1 MALERENIL
10 TLIGNRKYHSCI
22 LTTFSFDF
30 YFFEMKAM
38 KWLRSCG
45 VRNINVF
52 IDGHYYSE
60 LMQQATGEE
69 MQLTAGYSL
78 YPIFQKSIFHPKIWM
93 LFGEKEGL
101 LIVGSGNLT
110 NSGNGN
116 NDEIWGAFHFDIRST
131 ENAPIFS
138 AAWNYLSMLSSTVK
152 GQMNEKT
159 NRWIVKHSKWLNELP
174 RVKPFQFSDTS
185 QKEKVAFLFN
195 SETSSI
201 WEELSKHISNEKVI
215 EITSISPF
223 YDINGR
229 ALQELKSLFPS
240 AEINVVLDESGLI
253 PSSMQVSKT
262 FTFYDWREAGV
273 SKVQYAKSEKT
284 KSKLHGKIIH
294 FKTKSGK
301 EFCLFGSANVTPE
314 GLGLSGKNSNAEVS
328 LLIQSDKG
336 GLLNELGIELKAG
349 NSKKLSDFTAT
360 TTKSIYETV
369 IKNNQFKIQ
378 LLSVELIYDELTLY
392 SNGNYGEPFKVVFF
406 DRQNRSLHS
415 QIFSKYEQELKIK
428 LDAELGSFQYIQ
440 FADSEDEFISN
451 KLLVSNYFLLAKT
464 HPNPKTEDIERIYS
478 EIQNGELSRV
488 FDLLHYAIIDETEN
502 EEGTSVLHN
511 SKNTYANRE
520 EKKEPE
526 KLYDL
531 SSYKPIE
538 YSSFEKSLL
547 LSSTSLHV
555 LDVLKSIHSKG
566 LLTNRQDD
574 ISVDEQE
581 DNLGNISGNEESEV
595 KTIRN
600 LPLALLKSKRRKLIS
615 YFDNL
620 YNNQQGIL
628 YGSNRPNTYNPTLTD
643 LVKYLIAL
651 ELLLEYG
658 GKSEKY
664 NEPDKQHTVSYL
676 YPNPSNS
683 PSIVV
688 QDTQHFFS
696 YLPFVDEYVNNNVK
710 GCCLNLVGDFL
721 MLARTGFKQYE
732 FEYTQKKVE
741 ELKGEALI
749 TSIVCLLN
757 NQWKENELH
766 YFHTMLLNTL
776 HYLGWRDVEDFH
788 NNFGE
793 LKTKITHRISELKH
807 RASGLEQNLETFYSK
822 VCPAFKKVI
831 ERLKDKNFDTSAV
844 QGQIIYKSP
853 WGYSY
858 VHSVTKTNDFTLIRP
873 GFLWDDSKA
882 DYLKHSPDE
891 IYLPLKLLSFICTDL

>member
-10 TLIGNRKYHSCI
+10 TLIGSRRYHSCI

-78 YPIFQKSIFHPKIWM
+78 YPVFQKSIFHPKIWM
-93 LFGEKEGL
+93 LFGDKEGL

-159 NRWIVKHSKWLNELP
+159 TRWIVEHSKWLNELP
-174 RVKPFQFSDTS
+174 KVKPFQFSDTS

-223 YDINGR
+223 YDSNGK

-253 PSSMQVSKT
+253 PSSMQVSKG
-262 FTFYDWREAGV
+262 FTFYDWRDAGV
-273 SKVQYAKSEKT
+273 SKVQYAKSENA

-314 GLGLSGKNSNAEVS
+314 GLGLAGKYSNAEVS
-328 LLIQSDKG
+328 LLIQSEKG
-336 GLLNELGIELKAG
+336 GLLNGLGIKLKAS
-349 NSKKLSDFTAT
+349 NSKNLSDYNAT

-378 LLSVELIYDELTLY
+378 LLSAELIYDELTLHT
-392 SNGNYGEPFKVVFF
+392 NGNYSEQFNVVFF
-406 DRQNRSLHS
+406 DRQNKFLHS

-428 LDAELGSFQYIQ
+428 LNPELGSFQYVQ
-440 FADSEDEFISN
+440 FSNNSDEFISN
-451 KLLVSNYFLLAKT
+451 KLLVSDYFLLAKT

-478 EIQNGELSRV
+478 EIQNGELSKV
-488 FDLLHYAIIDETEN
+488 LDLLHYAIIDETEN
-502 EEGTSVLHN
+502 EEGTSVLQN
-511 SKNTYANRE
+511 SKNTDAKRE

-526 KLYDL
+526 RLYDL

-538 YSSFEKSLL
+538 HSSYEKNLL
-547 LSSTSLHV
+547 LSSLSLRV
-555 LDVLKSIHSKG
+555 LDVLKFIHSKG
-566 LLTNRQDD
+566 LSTNRQDD
-574 ISVDEQE
+574 ISIDEQE
-581 DNLGNISGNEESEV
+581 ENLGNISGNEENEV
-595 KTIRN
+595 KTLRN
-600 LPLALLKSKRRKLIS
+600 LSFALLKSERRKLIR

-620 YNNQQGIL
+620 YSNQQEIL
-628 YGSNRPNTYNPTLTD
+628 YGNNRPKIYKPTLTD
-643 LVKYLIAL
+643 LTKYLIAL
-651 ELLLEYG
+651 ELLFEYG

-664 NEPDKQHTVSYL
+664 DEQG
-676 YPNPSNS
+676 
-683 PSIVV
+683 
-688 QDTQHFFS
+688 TQHFFS
-696 YLPFVDEYVNNNVK
+696 YLPFVDEYDNNNVK
-710 GCCLNLVGDFL
+710 GCCLNLVGDFV
-721 MLARTGFKQYE
+721 MLARTGFKEYE
-732 FEYTQKKVE
+732 FDYTKKKVE
-741 ELKGEALI
+741 ELKSEALI
-749 TSIVCLLN
+749 STIVCLLN
-757 NQWKENELH
+757 NRWKENELH
-766 YFHTMLLNTL
+766 YFFSMLLNTL
-776 HYLGWRDVEDFH
+776 HYLGWKDVEDFN

-807 RASGLEQNLETFYSK
+807 RASGLEQNLETFYRK

-831 ERLKDKNFDTSAV
+831 KRLADKNFDTSAV

-858 VHSVTKTNDFTLIRP
+858 VHSVTKTNEYTLIRP
-873 GFLWDDSKA
+873 GFLWDDDKA
-882 DYLKHSPDE
+882 DYMKHSPDE
-891 IYLPLKLLSFICTDL
+891 IYLPLKLQSFICTDL

>member
-10 TLIGNRKYHSCI
+10 TLIGSRRYHSCI

-69 MQLTAGYSL
+69 MQLTASYSL
-78 YPIFQKSIFHPKIWM
+78 YPVFQKSIFHPKIWM
-93 LFGEKEGL
+93 LFGDKEGL

-131 ENAPIFS
+131 ESAPIFS
-138 AAWNYLSMLSSTVK
+138 AAWNYLSMLSSVVK

-159 NRWIVKHSKWLNELP
+159 TRWIVEHSKWLDELP
-174 RVKPFQFSDTS
+174 KVKPFQFSDTS

-201 WEELSKHISNEKVI
+201 WEELSKHISNEKI
-215 EITSISPF
+215 IKITSISPF
-223 YDINGR
+223 YDINGK
-229 ALQELKSLFPS
+229 ALQELKSLFPT
-240 AEINVVLDESGLI
+240 AEINVVLGESGSI
-253 PSSMQVSKT
+253 PSSMPVNKA
-262 FTFYDWREAGV
+262 FTFYDWRDAGV
-273 SKVQYAKSEKT
+273 SKAQYAKAENE

-314 GLGLSGKNSNAEVS
+314 GLGMAGKHSNAEVS
-328 LLIQSDKG
+328 LLIQSEKG
-336 GLLNELGIELKAG
+336 GLLNELGIKLKAA
-349 NSKKLSDFTAT
+349 NRKKLSDFTAK
-360 TTKSIYETV
+360 TTKSIYETI

-378 LLSVELIYDELTLY
+378 LLSAELIYDELTIH

-406 DRQNRSLHS
+406 DRQNRFLHS
-415 QIFSKYEQELKIK
+415 QIFSKHGQELKIK
-428 LDAELGSFQYIQ
+428 LNLDLGNFQYVQ
-440 FADSEDEFISN
+440 LVNSADEFISN
-451 KLLVSNYFLLAKT
+451 KLLVSDYFLLAKT
-464 HPNPKTEDIERIYS
+464 HPNPKTEDIERICS
-478 EIQNGELSRV
+478 EIQNGELSKV
-488 FDLLHYAIIDETEN
+488 LDLLHYVIIDETEN
-502 EEGTSVLHN
+502 EEGTSALHN
-511 SKNTYANRE
+511 SKKTDAKRE
-520 EKKEPE
+520 EQKEPE

-538 YSSFEKSLL
+538 HSAFEKNLL
-547 LSSTSLHV
+547 LSSHSLRV
-555 LDVLKSIHSKG
+555 LDVIKLFHSKA
-566 LLTNRQDD
+566 LSTNRQAD

-581 DNLGNISGNEESEV
+581 ENLGNISGNEESEV
-595 KTIRN
+595 RTLRN
-600 LPLALLKSKRRKLIS
+600 LSFALLKSERRKLTN

-620 YNNQQGIL
+620 YCYQQEIL
-628 YGSNRPNTYNPTLTD
+628 YGNNRPKTYKPTLTD
-643 LVKYLIAL
+643 LAKYLIAL
-651 ELLLEYG
+651 ELILEYG

-664 NEPDKQHTVSYL
+664 DEK
-676 YPNPSNS
+676 
-683 PSIVV
+683 
-688 QDTQHFFS
+688 DTQHFFS
-696 YLPFVDEYVNNNVK
+696 YLPFVDDYDNNNVK
-710 GCCLNLVGDFL
+710 GCSLNLVGDFL
-721 MLARTGFKQYE
+721 MLVRTGFKEYE
-732 FEYTQKKVE
+732 FDYTKKKVE
-741 ELKGEALI
+741 ELKGEALAS
-749 TSIVCLLN
+749 TIVCLLN
-757 NQWKENELH
+757 NRWKENELH
-766 YFHTMLLNTL
+766 YFLSMLLNTL
-776 HYLGWRDVEDFH
+776 HYLGWKDIVDFN
-788 NNFGE
+788 NNFDE

-807 RASGLEQNLETFYSK
+807 RASGLEQNLETFYRK

-831 ERLKDKNFDTSAV
+831 KRLADKKFDTSAV

-873 GFLWDDSKA
+873 GFLWDYDKA

-891 IYLPLKLLSFICTDL
+891 IYLPLKLPSFICTDL

>member
-10 TLIGNRKYHSCI
+10 TLIGSRRYHSCI

-60 LMQQATGEE
+60 LMKQATGEE

-78 YPIFQKSIFHPKIWM
+78 YPVFQKSIFHPKIWM
-93 LFGEKEGL
+93 LFGDKEGL

-131 ENAPIFS
+131 ENSPIFS
-138 AAWNYLSMLSSTVK
+138 AAWNYLSMLSATVR

-159 NRWIVKHSKWLNELP
+159 TRWIVEHSKWLNELP
-174 RVKPFQFSDTS
+174 KVKPFQFSNTS

-201 WEELSKHISNEKVI
+201 WKELSKHISNEKVI

-223 YDINGR
+223 YDINGKV
-229 ALQELKSLFPS
+229 LQELKSIFPS
-240 AEINVVLDESGLI
+240 AAINVVLDESGLI
-253 PSSMQVSKT
+253 PSAMQVSKG
-262 FTFYDWREAGV
+262 FTFYDWRDAGV
-273 SKVQYAKSEKT
+273 SKVQYAKSENA

-294 FKTKSGK
+294 FKTKSGR

-314 GLGLSGKNSNAEVS
+314 GLGLAGKNSNAEVS
-328 LLIQSDKG
+328 LLIQSEKG
-336 GLLNELGIELKAG
+336 GLLNELGIKLKSG
-349 NSKKLSDFTAT
+349 NSKKLSDFKASA
-360 TTKSIYETV
+360 TKSIYETV
-369 IKNNQFKIQ
+369 IKNNQFKVQ
-378 LLSVELIYDELTLY
+378 LLSVELIYDELTLH
-392 SNGNYGEPFKVVFF
+392 SNGNYAGQFKVVFF
-406 DRQNRSLHS
+406 DRQNRFLHS
-415 QIFSKYEQELKIK
+415 QKISKYEQELKIK
-428 LDAELGSFQYIQ
+428 LNAELGSIQYVQ
-440 FADSEDEFISN
+440 FADSADEFISN
-451 KLLVSNYFLLAKT
+451 KLLVSDYFLLAKT

-478 EIQNGELSRV
+478 EIQNGELSKV
-488 FDLLHYAIIDETEN
+488 LDLLHYAIIDETEN

-511 SKNTYANRE
+511 SKNANAKRE

-526 KLYDL
+526 RLYDL

-538 YSSFEKSLL
+538 HSAFEKNLL
-547 LSSTSLHV
+547 LSSLSLRV
-555 LDVLKSIHSKG
+555 LDVLKLIHSKG
-566 LLTNRQDD
+566 LSTNRQDD

-581 DNLGNISGNEESEV
+581 ENLGNISGNEENEV

-600 LPLALLKSKRRKLIS
+600 LSFALLKSERRKLIS

-620 YNNQQGIL
+620 YSNQQEIL
-628 YGSNRPNTYNPTLTD
+628 YGNNRPKIYKPTLTD
-643 LVKYLIAL
+643 LTKYLIAL
-651 ELLLEYG
+651 ELILEYG

-664 NEPDKQHTVSYL
+664 DE
-676 YPNPSNS
+676 
-683 PSIVV
+683 

-696 YLPFVDEYVNNNVK
+696 YLPFVDDYDNNNVK
-710 GCCLNLVGDFL
+710 GCCLNLIGDFL
-721 MLARTGFKQYE
+721 MLARTGFKEYE
-732 FEYTQKKVE
+732 FDYTKRKVE
-741 ELKGEALI
+741 ELKSEALVS
-749 TSIVCLLN
+749 TIVCLLN
-757 NQWKENELH
+757 NRWKENELH
-766 YFHTMLLNTL
+766 YFFSMLLNTF
-776 HYLGWRDVEDFH
+776 HYLGWKDVEDF
-788 NNFGE
+788 NKNFGE
-793 LKTKITHRISELKH
+793 LKTKITHRISELKQ
-807 RASGLEQNLETFYSK
+807 RANGLEQNLETFYRK

-831 ERLKDKNFDTSAV
+831 KQLADKNFDTSAV

-853 WGYSY
+853 WGYCY

-873 GFLWDDSKA
+873 GFLWDDAKS
-882 DYLKHSPDE
+882 DYMKHSPDE
-891 IYLPLKLLSFICTDL
+891 IYLPLKLQSFICTDI

>member
-10 TLIGNRKYHSCI
+10 TLIGSRRYHSCI

-78 YPIFQKSIFHPKIWM
+78 YPVFQKSIFHPKIWM
-93 LFGEKEGL
+93 LFGDKEGL

-131 ENAPIFS
+131 ENAAIYS

-159 NRWIVKHSKWLNELP
+159 TRWIVEYSKWLNELP
-174 RVKPFQFSDTS
+174 RVIPFQFSDTS

-215 EITSISPF
+215 QITSISPF
-223 YDINGR
+223 YDSNGK

-240 AEINVVLDESGLI
+240 AEINVVLDENGLI
-253 PSSMQVSKT
+253 PSSMQVSKV
-262 FTFYDWREAGV
+262 FAFYDWCDAGV
-273 SKVQYAKSEKT
+273 SKVQYSKSENS

-301 EFCLFGSANVTPE
+301 EFCLFGSANVSPE
-314 GLGLSGKNSNAEVS
+314 GLGLAGKHSNAEVS
-328 LLIQSDKG
+328 LLIQSEKG
-336 GLLNELGIELKAG
+336 GLLNELGIKLKSG

-360 TTKSIYETV
+360 ATKSIYETI
-369 IKNNQFKIQ
+369 IKNNQFKVQ
-378 LLSVELIYDELTLY
+378 LLSAELIYDELTLH
-392 SNGNYGEPFKVVFF
+392 SNGNYAEQLKVVFF
-406 DRQNRSLHS
+406 DRQNRFLHS
-415 QIFSKYEQELKIK
+415 QKISKYEQELKIK
-428 LDAELGSFQYIQ
+428 LKAELGSFQYVQ
-440 FADSEDEFISN
+440 FADSADEFISN
-451 KLLVSNYFLLAKT
+451 KLLVSDYFLLAKT

-478 EIQNGELSRV
+478 EIQNGELSKV
-488 FDLLHYAIIDETEN
+488 LDLLHYAIIDETEN
-502 EEGTSVLHN
+502 EEGTSFLHN
-511 SKNTYANRE
+511 SKNIDAKRE

-526 KLYDL
+526 RLYDL

-538 YSSFEKSLL
+538 HSAFEKNLL
-547 LSSTSLHV
+547 LSSLSLRV
-555 LDVLKSIHSKG
+555 LDVLKLIHSKG
-566 LLTNRQDD
+566 LSTNRQDD

-581 DNLGNISGNEESEV
+581 ENLGNINGNEENEV
-595 KTIRN
+595 KKIRN
-600 LPLALLKSKRRKLIS
+600 LSFALLKSERRKLIS

-620 YNNQQGIL
+620 YSNQQEIL
-628 YGSNRPNTYNPTLTD
+628 YGNNRPKIYKPTLTD
-643 LVKYLIAL
+643 LTKYLIAL
-651 ELLLEYG
+651 ELILEYG

-664 NEPDKQHTVSYL
+664 DE
-676 YPNPSNS
+676 
-683 PSIVV
+683 

-696 YLPFVDEYVNNNVK
+696 YLPFADEYDNNNVK
-710 GCCLNLVGDFL
+710 GCCLNIIGDFL
-721 MLARTGFKQYE
+721 MLARTGFKEYE
-732 FEYTQKKVE
+732 FDYTKRKIE
-741 ELKGEALI
+741 EFKDEALVS
-749 TSIVCLLN
+749 TIVCLIN
-757 NQWKENELH
+757 NRWKENELH
-766 YFHTMLLNTL
+766 YFFSMLLNTL
-776 HYLGWRDVEDFH
+776 HYLGWKDVEDF
-788 NNFGE
+788 NDNFGE
-793 LKTKITHRISELKH
+793 LKSKITHRISELKH
-807 RASGLEQNLETFYSK
+807 RASGLELNLETFYKK

-831 ERLKDKNFDTSAV
+831 KQLADKKFDTSAV

-858 VHSVTKTNDFTLIRP
+858 VHSVTKTNEFTLIRP
-873 GFLWDDSKA
+873 GFLWDDDKA
-882 DYLKHSPDE
+882 DYMKHSPDE
-891 IYLPLKLLSFICTDL
+891 IYLPLKLPSFICTDL

>member
-10 TLIGNRKYHSCI
+10 TLIGSRRYHSCI

-78 YPIFQKSIFHPKIWM
+78 YPVFQKSIFHPKIWM
-93 LFGEKEGL
+93 LFGDKEGL

-159 NRWIVKHSKWLNELP
+159 TRWIVEHSKWLNELP
-174 RVKPFQFSDTS
+174 KVKPFQFSDTS
-185 QKEKVAFLFN
+185 QKEKAAFLFN

-223 YDINGR
+223 YDSNGK

-253 PSSMQVSKT
+253 PSSMQVSKG
-262 FTFYDWREAGV
+262 FTFYDWRDAGV
-273 SKVQYAKSEKT
+273 SKVQYAKSENA

-314 GLGLSGKNSNAEVS
+314 GLGLAGKYSNAEVS
-328 LLIQSDKG
+328 LLIQSEKG
-336 GLLNELGIELKAG
+336 GLLNELGIKLKAS
-349 NSKKLSDFTAT
+349 NSKKLSDFKAT

-378 LLSVELIYDELTLY
+378 LLSAELIYDELTLH
-392 SNGNYGEPFKVVFF
+392 SNGNYSEQFNVVFF
-406 DRQNRSLHS
+406 DRQNKFLHS

-428 LDAELGSFQYIQ
+428 LNPELGSFQYVQ
-440 FADSEDEFISN
+440 FSNNSDEFISN
-451 KLLVSNYFLLAKT
+451 KLLVSDYFLLAKT

-478 EIQNGELSRV
+478 EIQNGELSKV
-488 FDLLHYAIIDETEN
+488 LDLLHYAIIDETEN
-502 EEGTSVLHN
+502 EEGTSVLQN
-511 SKNTYANRE
+511 SKNTDAKRE

-526 KLYDL
+526 RLYDL

-538 YSSFEKSLL
+538 HSSYEKNLL
-547 LSSTSLHV
+547 LSSLSLRV
-555 LDVLKSIHSKG
+555 LDVLKFINSKG
-566 LLTNRQDD
+566 LSTNRQDD
-574 ISVDEQE
+574 ISIDEQE
-581 DNLGNISGNEESEV
+581 ENLGNISGNEENEV
-595 KTIRN
+595 KTLRN
-600 LPLALLKSKRRKLIS
+600 LSFALLKSERRKLIS

-620 YNNQQGIL
+620 YSNQQEIL
-628 YGSNRPNTYNPTLTD
+628 YGNNRPKIYKPTLTD
-643 LVKYLIAL
+643 LTKYLIAL
-651 ELLLEYG
+651 ELLFEYG

-664 NEPDKQHTVSYL
+664 DEQG
-676 YPNPSNS
+676 
-683 PSIVV
+683 
-688 QDTQHFFS
+688 TQHFFS
-696 YLPFVDEYVNNNVK
+696 YLPFVDEYDNNNVK
-710 GCCLNLVGDFL
+710 GCCLNLVGDFV
-721 MLARTGFKQYE
+721 MLARTGFKEYE
-732 FEYTQKKVE
+732 FDYTKKKVE
-741 ELKGEALI
+741 ELKSEALI
-749 TSIVCLLN
+749 STIVCLLN
-757 NQWKENELH
+757 NRWKENELH
-766 YFHTMLLNTL
+766 YFFSMLLNTL
-776 HYLGWRDVEDFH
+776 HYLGWKDVEDFN

-807 RASGLEQNLETFYSK
+807 RASGLEQNLETFYRK

-831 ERLKDKNFDTSAV
+831 KRLADKNFDTSAV

-858 VHSVTKTNDFTLIRP
+858 VHSVTKTNEYTLIRP
-873 GFLWDDSKA
+873 GFLWDDDKA
-882 DYLKHSPDE
+882 DYMKHSPDD
-891 IYLPLKLLSFICTDL
+891 IYLPLKLQSFICTDL

>member
-10 TLIGNRKYHSCI
+10 TLIGSRRYHSCI

-78 YPIFQKSIFHPKIWM
+78 YPVFQKSIFHPKIWM
-93 LFGEKEGL
+93 LFGDKEGL

-138 AAWNYLSMLSSTVK
+138 SAWNYLSMLSSTVK

-159 NRWIVKHSKWLNELP
+159 TRWIVEHSKWMNELP

-223 YDINGR
+223 YDSNGK

-240 AEINVVLDESGLI
+240 AGINVVLDESGLI
-253 PSSMQVSKT
+253 PSSMPVSKT
-262 FTFYDWREAGV
+262 FTFYDWRDAGV
-273 SKVQYAKSEKT
+273 SKVQYAKSENT

-328 LLIQSDKG
+328 LLIQSEKG
-336 GLLNELGIELKAG
+336 GLLNGLGIKLKSG

-378 LLSVELIYDELTLY
+378 LLSAELIYDELTLH

-406 DRQNRSLHS
+406 DRQNSFLHS

-428 LDAELGSFQYIQ
+428 LNAELGSFQYVQ
-440 FADSEDEFISN
+440 FANSAGEFISN
-451 KLLVSNYFLLAKT
+451 KLLVSDYFLLAKT

-478 EIQNGELSRV
+478 EIQNGELSKV
-488 FDLLHYAIIDETEN
+488 LDLLHYAIIDETEN
-502 EEGTSVLHN
+502 EEGTSVLNN
-511 SKNTYANRE
+511 SKNTNAKRE

-526 KLYDL
+526 RLYDL

-538 YSSFEKSLL
+538 HSAFEKNLL
-547 LSSTSLHV
+547 LSSLSLRV
-555 LDVLKSIHSKG
+555 LDVLKLIHSKG
-566 LLTNRQDD
+566 LSTNRQDD
-574 ISVDEQE
+574 ISIDEQE
-581 DNLGNISGNEESEV
+581 ENLGNISGNEENEV
-595 KTIRN
+595 KTLRN
-600 LPLALLKSKRRKLIS
+600 LSFALLKSERRKLIS

-620 YNNQQGIL
+620 YSNQQEIL
-628 YGSNRPNTYNPTLTD
+628 YGNNRPKIYKPTLTD
-643 LVKYLIAL
+643 LTKYLIAL
-651 ELLLEYG
+651 ELILEYG

-664 NEPDKQHTVSYL
+664 DE
-676 YPNPSNS
+676 
-683 PSIVV
+683 

-696 YLPFVDEYVNNNVK
+696 YLPFVDEYDNNNVK
-710 GCCLNLVGDFL
+710 GCCLNLIGDFL
-721 MLARTGFKQYE
+721 MLARTGFKEYE
-732 FEYTQKKVE
+732 FDYTKRKVE
-741 ELKGEALI
+741 ELKGEALAS
-749 TSIVCLLN
+749 TIVCLLN
-757 NQWKENELH
+757 NRWKENELH
-766 YFHTMLLNTL
+766 YFFSMLLNTL
-776 HYLGWRDVEDFH
+776 HYLGWKDVENFN

-793 LKTKITHRISELKH
+793 LKIKISHRISELKH
-807 RASGLEQNLETFYSK
+807 RASGLEQNLETFYRK

-831 ERLKDKNFDTSAV
+831 MQLADKKFDTSAV
-844 QGQIIYKSP
+844 NGQIIYKSP
-853 WGYSY
+853 WGYCY

-873 GFLWDDSKA
+873 GFLWDDAKS
-882 DYLKHSPDE
+882 DYMKHSPDE
-891 IYLPLKLLSFICTDL
+891 IYLPLKLQSFICTDL

>member
-10 TLIGNRKYHSCI
+10 TLIGSRRYHSCI

-60 LMQQATGEE
+60 LMKQATGEE

-78 YPIFQKSIFHPKIWM
+78 YPVFQKSIFHPKIWM
-93 LFGEKEGL
+93 LFGDKEGL

-131 ENAPIFS
+131 ENSPIFS
-138 AAWNYLSMLSSTVK
+138 AAWNYLSMLSATVR

-159 NRWIVKHSKWLNELP
+159 TRWIVEHSKWLNELP
-174 RVKPFQFSDTS
+174 KVKPFQFSNTS

-201 WEELSKHISNEKVI
+201 WKELSKHISNEKVI

-223 YDINGR
+223 YDINGKV
-229 ALQELKSLFPS
+229 LQELKSIFPS
-240 AEINVVLDESGLI
+240 AAINVVLDESGLI
-253 PSSMQVSKT
+253 PSAMQVSKG
-262 FTFYDWREAGV
+262 FTFYDWRDAGV
-273 SKVQYAKSEKT
+273 SKVQYAKSENA

-294 FKTKSGK
+294 FKTKSGR

-314 GLGLSGKNSNAEVS
+314 GLGLAGKNSNAEVS
-328 LLIQSDKG
+328 LLIQSEKG
-336 GLLNELGIELKAG
+336 GLLNELGIKLKSG
-349 NSKKLSDFTAT
+349 NSKKLSDFKASA
-360 TTKSIYETV
+360 TKSIYETV
-369 IKNNQFKIQ
+369 IKNNQFKVQ
-378 LLSVELIYDELTLY
+378 LLSVELIYDELTLH
-392 SNGNYGEPFKVVFF
+392 SNGNYAGQFKVVFF
-406 DRQNRSLHS
+406 DRQNRFLHS
-415 QIFSKYEQELKIK
+415 QKISKYEQELKIK
-428 LDAELGSFQYIQ
+428 LNAELGSIQYVQ
-440 FADSEDEFISN
+440 FADSADEFISN
-451 KLLVSNYFLLAKT
+451 KLLVSDYFLLAKT

-478 EIQNGELSRV
+478 EIQNGELSKV
-488 FDLLHYAIIDETEN
+488 LDLLHYAIIDETEN

-511 SKNTYANRE
+511 SKNANAKRE

-526 KLYDL
+526 RLYDL

-538 YSSFEKSLL
+538 HSAFEKNLL
-547 LSSTSLHV
+547 LTSLSLRV
-555 LDVLKSIHSKG
+555 LDVLKLIHSKG
-566 LLTNRQDD
+566 LSTNRQDD

-581 DNLGNISGNEESEV
+581 ENLGNISGNEENEV

-600 LPLALLKSKRRKLIS
+600 LSFALLKSEKRKLIS

-620 YNNQQGIL
+620 YSNQQEIL
-628 YGSNRPNTYNPTLTD
+628 YGNNRPKIYKPTLTD
-643 LVKYLIAL
+643 LTKYLIAL
-651 ELLLEYG
+651 ELILEYG

-664 NEPDKQHTVSYL
+664 DE
-676 YPNPSNS
+676 
-683 PSIVV
+683 

-696 YLPFVDEYVNNNVK
+696 YLPFVDDYDNNNVK
-710 GCCLNLVGDFL
+710 GCCLNLIGDFL
-721 MLARTGFKQYE
+721 MLARTGFREYE
-732 FEYTQKKVE
+732 FDYTKRKVE
-741 ELKGEALI
+741 ELKSEALVS
-749 TSIVCLLN
+749 TIVCLLN
-757 NQWKENELH
+757 NRWKENELH
-766 YFHTMLLNTL
+766 YFFSMLLNTF
-776 HYLGWRDVEDFH
+776 HYLGWKDVEDF
-788 NNFGE
+788 NKNFGE
-793 LKTKITHRISELKH
+793 LKTKITHRISELKQ
-807 RASGLEQNLETFYSK
+807 RANGLEQNLETFYRK

-831 ERLKDKNFDTSAV
+831 KQLADKNFDTSAV

-853 WGYSY
+853 WGYCY

-873 GFLWDDSKA
+873 GFLWDDAKS
-882 DYLKHSPDE
+882 DYMKHSPDE
-891 IYLPLKLLSFICTDL
+891 IYLPLKLQSFICTDI

>member
-10 TLIGNRKYHSCI
+10 TLIGSRRYHSCI

-78 YPIFQKSIFHPKIWM
+78 YPVFQKSIFHPKIWM
-93 LFGEKEGL
+93 LFGDKEGL

-138 AAWNYLSMLSSTVK
+138 TAWNYLSMLSSNVK

-159 NRWIVKHSKWLNELP
+159 TRWIVEHSKWLNELP
-174 RVKPFQFSDTS
+174 KVKPFQFSDTS

-223 YDINGR
+223 YDSNGK

-240 AEINVVLDESGLI
+240 AEIKVVLDETGLI
-253 PSSMQVSKT
+253 PSSMQVNKG
-262 FTFYDWREAGV
+262 FTFYDWRDAGV
-273 SKVQYAKSEKT
+273 SKVQYAKSENA

-314 GLGLSGKNSNAEVS
+314 GLGLAGKYSNAEVS
-328 LLIQSDKG
+328 LLIQSEKG
-336 GLLNELGIELKAG
+336 GLLNELGIKLKTG

-360 TTKSIYETV
+360 KTKSIYETV
-369 IKNNQFKIQ
+369 IKNNQFKVQ
-378 LLSVELIYDELTLY
+378 LLSAELIYDELTLY
-392 SNGNYGEPFKVVFF
+392 SNGNYAELFKVIFF
-406 DRQNRSLHS
+406 DRQNKFLHS
-415 QIFSKYEQELKIK
+415 QEISKYEQELKIK
-428 LDAELGSFQYIQ
+428 LNVELGSFQYVQ
-440 FADSEDEFISN
+440 LADNADEFISN
-451 KLLVSNYFLLAKT
+451 KLLVSDYFLLAKT

-478 EIQNGELSRV
+478 EIQNGELSKV
-488 FDLLHYAIIDETEN
+488 LDLLHYAIIDETEN

-511 SKNTYANRE
+511 SKINDAKRE

-526 KLYDL
+526 RLYDL

-538 YSSFEKSLL
+538 HSAYEKNLL
-547 LSSTSLHV
+547 LSSLSLRV
-555 LDVLKSIHSKG
+555 LDVLKFIHSKG
-566 LLTNRQDD
+566 LSTNRQDD

-581 DNLGNISGNEESEV
+581 DNLGNISGNEENEV
-595 KTIRN
+595 KTLRN
-600 LPLALLKSKRRKLIS
+600 LSFALLKSERRKLIS

-620 YNNQQGIL
+620 YCNQQEIL
-628 YGSNRPNTYNPTLTD
+628 YGNNRPKVYRPTLTD
-643 LVKYLIAL
+643 LTKYLIAL
-651 ELLLEYG
+651 ELILEYG

-664 NEPDKQHTVSYL
+664 DE
-676 YPNPSNS
+676 
-683 PSIVV
+683 
-688 QDTQHFFS
+688 QDTQNFFS
-696 YLPFVDEYVNNNVK
+696 YLPFVDEYDNKNVK
-710 GCCLNLVGDFL
+710 GCCLNLIGDFL
-721 MLARTGFKQYE
+721 MLARTGLKEYE
-732 FEYTQKKVE
+732 FDYTKKKVE
-741 ELKGEALI
+741 ELKGEALVS
-749 TSIVCLLN
+749 TIVCLLN
-757 NQWKENELH
+757 NRWKENELH
-766 YFHTMLLNTL
+766 YFFSMLLNTL
-776 HYLGWRDVEDFH
+776 HYLGWKDVENF
-788 NNFGE
+788 NSNFGE
-793 LKTKITHRISELKH
+793 LKIKVSHRISELKH
-807 RASGLEQNLETFYSK
+807 RASGLEQNLETFYRK

-831 ERLKDKNFDTSAV
+831 KQLADKNFDTSAV
-844 QGQIIYKSP
+844 NGQIIYKSP
-853 WGYSY
+853 WGYCY

-873 GFLWDDSKA
+873 GFLWDDAKS
-882 DYLKHSPDE
+882 DYMKHSPDE
-891 IYLPLKLLSFICTDL
+891 IYLPLKLQSFICTDL

>member
-10 TLIGNRKYHSCI
+10 TLIGSRRYHSCI

-69 MQLTAGYSL
+69 MQHTAGYSL
-78 YPIFQKSIFHPKIWM
+78 YPVFQKSIFHPKIWM
-93 LFGEKEGL
+93 LFGDKEGL

-131 ENAPIFS
+131 ENAAIFS

-159 NRWIVKHSKWLNELP
+159 TRWIVEYSKWLNELP
-174 RVKPFQFSDTS
+174 RVIPFQFSDTS

-215 EITSISPF
+215 QITSISPF
-223 YDINGR
+223 YDSNGK

-240 AEINVVLDESGLI
+240 AEINVVLDENGLI
-253 PSSMQVSKT
+253 PSSMQVSKV
-262 FTFYDWREAGV
+262 FAFYDWRDAGV
-273 SKVQYAKSEKT
+273 SKVQYSKSENS

-301 EFCLFGSANVTPE
+301 EFCLFGSANVSPE
-314 GLGLSGKNSNAEVS
+314 GLGLAGKHSNAEVS

-336 GLLNELGIELKAG
+336 GFLNQLGIKLKAG

-360 TTKSIYETV
+360 STKSIYETV
-369 IKNNQFKIQ
+369 IKNNQFKVQ
-378 LLSVELIYDELTLY
+378 LLSAELIYDELTIH
-392 SNGNYGEPFKVVFF
+392 SNGNYAELFKVVLF
-406 DRQNRSLHS
+406 DKQNRFLHS
-415 QIFSKYEQELKIK
+415 QTISKYEQELKTK
-428 LDAELGSFQYIQ
+428 LNLELGSIQYIQ
-440 FADSEDEFISN
+440 LANSADEFISN
-451 KLLVSNYFLLAKT
+451 KLLVSDYFLLSKT

-478 EIQNGELSRV
+478 EIQNGELSKV
-488 FDLLHYAIIDETEN
+488 LDLLHYAIIDETEN
-502 EEGTSVLHN
+502 EEGTSFLHN
-511 SKNTYANRE
+511 SKNIDAKRE
-520 EKKEPE
+520 EKKEPK

-538 YSSFEKSLL
+538 HSAFEKNLL
-547 LSSTSLHV
+547 LSSLSLRV
-555 LDVLKSIHSKG
+555 LDVLKFIHSKG
-566 LLTNRQDD
+566 LSTNRQDD

-581 DNLGNISGNEESEV
+581 ENLGNITGNEENEV
-595 KTIRN
+595 KAIRN
-600 LPLALLKSKRRKLIS
+600 LSFALLKSERRKLIG

-620 YNNQQGIL
+620 YSNQQEIL
-628 YGSNRPNTYNPTLTD
+628 YGKNRPKIYKPTLTD
-643 LVKYLIAL
+643 LTKYLIAL
-651 ELLLEYG
+651 ELILEYG

-664 NEPDKQHTVSYL
+664 DE
-676 YPNPSNS
+676 
-683 PSIVV
+683 
-688 QDTQHFFS
+688 QDSQHFFS
-696 YLPFVDEYVNNNVK
+696 YLPFVDEYDNNNVK

-721 MLARTGFKQYE
+721 MFARTGFKEYE
-732 FEYTQKKVE
+732 FDYTKKKVE
-741 ELKGEALI
+741 ELKGEALVS
-749 TSIVCLLN
+749 TIVCLLN
-757 NQWKENELH
+757 NRWKENELH
-766 YFHTMLLNTL
+766 YFHSMLLNTL
-776 HYLGWRDVEDFH
+776 HYLGWKDVEDFN

-807 RASGLEQNLETFYSK
+807 RASGLEQNLETFYRK
-822 VCPAFKKVI
+822 VCPAFRKVI
-831 ERLKDKNFDTSAV
+831 KRLADKNFDTSAV

-873 GFLWDDSKA
+873 GFMWDDNKA
-882 DYLKHSPDE
+882 DYVKHCPDE
-891 IYLPLKLLSFICTDL
+891 IYKPLKLTSLICLDI

>member
-10 TLIGNRKYHSCI
+10 TLIGSRRYHSCI

-60 LMQQATGEE
+60 LMKQATGEE

-78 YPIFQKSIFHPKIWM
+78 YPVFQKSIFHPKIWM
-93 LFGEKEGL
+93 LFGDKEGL

-131 ENAPIFS
+131 ENSPIFS
-138 AAWNYLSMLSSTVK
+138 AAWNYLSMLSATVR

-159 NRWIVKHSKWLNELP
+159 TRWIVEHSKWLNELP
-174 RVKPFQFSDTS
+174 KVKPFQFSNTS

-201 WEELSKHISNEKVI
+201 WKELSKHISNEKVI

-223 YDINGR
+223 YDINGKV
-229 ALQELKSLFPS
+229 LQELKSIFPS
-240 AEINVVLDESGLI
+240 AAINVVLDESGLI
-253 PSSMQVSKT
+253 PSAMQVSKG
-262 FTFYDWREAGV
+262 FTFYDWRDAGV
-273 SKVQYAKSEKT
+273 SKVQYAKSENA

-294 FKTKSGK
+294 FKTKSGR

-314 GLGLSGKNSNAEVS
+314 GLGLAGKNSNAEVS
-328 LLIQSDKG
+328 LLIQSEKG
-336 GLLNELGIELKAG
+336 GLLNELGIKLKSG
-349 NSKKLSDFTAT
+349 NSKKLSDFKASA
-360 TTKSIYETV
+360 TKSIYETV
-369 IKNNQFKIQ
+369 IKNNQFKVQ
-378 LLSVELIYDELTLY
+378 LLSVELIYDELTLH
-392 SNGNYGEPFKVVFF
+392 SNGNYAGQFKVVFF
-406 DRQNRSLHS
+406 DRQNRFLHS
-415 QIFSKYEQELKIK
+415 QKISKYEQELKIK
-428 LDAELGSFQYIQ
+428 LNAELGSIQYVQ
-440 FADSEDEFISN
+440 FADSADEFISN
-451 KLLVSNYFLLAKT
+451 KLLVSDYFLLAKT

-478 EIQNGELSRV
+478 EIQNGELSKV
-488 FDLLHYAIIDETEN
+488 LDLLHYAIIDETEN

-511 SKNTYANRE
+511 SKNANAKRE

-526 KLYDL
+526 RLYDL

-538 YSSFEKSLL
+538 YSAFEKNLL
-547 LSSTSLHV
+547 LSSLSLRV
-555 LDVLKSIHSKG
+555 LDVLKLIHSKG
-566 LLTNRQDD
+566 LSTNRQDD

-581 DNLGNISGNEESEV
+581 ENLGNISGNEENEV

-600 LPLALLKSKRRKLIS
+600 LSFALLKSERRKLIS

-620 YNNQQGIL
+620 YSNQQEIL
-628 YGSNRPNTYNPTLTD
+628 YGNNRPKIYKPTLTD
-643 LVKYLIAL
+643 LTKYLIAL
-651 ELLLEYG
+651 ELILEYG

-664 NEPDKQHTVSYL
+664 DE
-676 YPNPSNS
+676 
-683 PSIVV
+683 

-696 YLPFVDEYVNNNVK
+696 YLPFVDDYDNNNVK
-710 GCCLNLVGDFL
+710 GCCLNLIGDFL
-721 MLARTGFKQYE
+721 MLARTGFKEYE
-732 FEYTQKKVE
+732 FDYTKRKVE
-741 ELKGEALI
+741 ELKSEALVS
-749 TSIVCLLN
+749 TIVCLLN
-757 NQWKENELH
+757 NRWKENELH
-766 YFHTMLLNTL
+766 YFFSMLLNTF
-776 HYLGWRDVEDFH
+776 HYLGWKDVEDF
-788 NNFGE
+788 NKNFGE
-793 LKTKITHRISELKH
+793 LKTKITHRISELKQ
-807 RASGLEQNLETFYSK
+807 RANGLEQNLETFYRK

-831 ERLKDKNFDTSAV
+831 KQLADKNFDTSAV

-853 WGYSY
+853 WGYCY

-873 GFLWDDSKA
+873 GFLWDDAKS
-882 DYLKHSPDE
+882 DYMKHSPDE
-891 IYLPLKLLSFICTDL
+891 IYLPLKLQSFICTDI

>member
-10 TLIGNRKYHSCI
+10 TLIGSRRYHSCI

-78 YPIFQKSIFHPKIWM
+78 YPVFQKSIFHPKIWM
-93 LFGEKEGL
+93 LFGDKEGL

-138 AAWNYLSMLSSTVK
+138 AAWNYLSMLSSNVK

-159 NRWIVKHSKWLNELP
+159 TRWIVEHSKWLNELP
-174 RVKPFQFSDTS
+174 KVKPFQFSDTS

-223 YDINGR
+223 YDSNGK

-240 AEINVVLDESGLI
+240 AEINVVLDETGLI
-253 PSSMQVSKT
+253 PSSMQVNKG
-262 FTFYDWREAGV
+262 FTFYDWRDAGV
-273 SKVQYAKSEKT
+273 SKVQYAKSEYA

-294 FKTKSGK
+294 FKTKNGK

-314 GLGLSGKNSNAEVS
+314 GLGLAGKYSNAEVS
-328 LLIQSDKG
+328 LLIQSEKG
-336 GLLNELGIELKAG
+336 GLLNELGIKLKTG

-360 TTKSIYETV
+360 KTKSIYETV
-369 IKNNQFKIQ
+369 IKNNQFKVQ
-378 LLSVELIYDELTLY
+378 LLSAELIYDELTLY
-392 SNGNYGEPFKVVFF
+392 SNGNYAELFKVVFF
-406 DRQNRSLHS
+406 DRQNKFLHS
-415 QIFSKYEQELKIK
+415 QNISKYEQELKIK
-428 LDAELGSFQYIQ
+428 LNVELGSFQYVQ
-440 FADSEDEFISN
+440 LADNADEFISN
-451 KLLVSNYFLLAKT
+451 KLLVSDYFLLAKT

-478 EIQNGELSRV
+478 EIQNGELSKV
-488 FDLLHYAIIDETEN
+488 LDLLHYAIIDETEN

-511 SKNTYANRE
+511 SKINDAKRD

-526 KLYDL
+526 RLYDL

-538 YSSFEKSLL
+538 HSAYEKNLL
-547 LSSTSLHV
+547 LSSLSLRV
-555 LDVLKSIHSKG
+555 LDVLKFIHSKG
-566 LLTNRQDD
+566 LSTNRQDD

-581 DNLGNISGNEESEV
+581 DNLGNISGNEENEV
-595 KTIRN
+595 KTLRN
-600 LPLALLKSKRRKLIS
+600 LSFALLKSERRKLIS

-620 YNNQQGIL
+620 YCNQQVIL
-628 YGSNRPNTYNPTLTD
+628 YGNNRPKVYRPTLTD
-643 LVKYLIAL
+643 LTKYLIAL
-651 ELLLEYG
+651 ELILEYG

-664 NEPDKQHTVSYL
+664 DEQE
-676 YPNPSNS
+676 
-683 PSIVV
+683 
-688 QDTQHFFS
+688 TQNFFS
-696 YLPFVDEYVNNNVK
+696 YLPFVDEYDNNNVK
-710 GCCLNLVGDFL
+710 GCCLNLIGDFL
-721 MLARTGFKQYE
+721 MLARTGLKEYE
-732 FEYTQKKVE
+732 FDYTKKKVE
-741 ELKGEALI
+741 ELKGEALVS
-749 TSIVCLLN
+749 TIVCLLN
-757 NQWKENELH
+757 NRWKENELH
-766 YFHTMLLNTL
+766 YFFSMLLNTL
-776 HYLGWRDVEDFH
+776 HYLGWKDVENF
-788 NNFGE
+788 NSTFGE
-793 LKTKITHRISELKH
+793 LKIKISHRISELKH
-807 RASGLEQNLETFYSK
+807 RASGLEQSLEIFYRK

-831 ERLKDKNFDTSAV
+831 KQLADKNFDTSAV
-844 QGQIIYKSP
+844 NGQIIYKSP
-853 WGYSY
+853 WGYCY

-873 GFLWDDSKA
+873 GFLWDDAKS
-882 DYLKHSPDE
+882 DYMKHSPDE
-891 IYLPLKLLSFICTDL
+891 IYLPLKLQSFICTDL

>member
-10 TLIGNRKYHSCI
+10 TLIGSRRYHSCI

-78 YPIFQKSIFHPKIWM
+78 YPVFQKSIFHPKIWM
-93 LFGEKEGL
+93 LFGDKEGL

-138 AAWNYLSMLSSTVK
+138 AAWNYLSMLSSNVK

-159 NRWIVKHSKWLNELP
+159 TRWIVEHSKWLNELP
-174 RVKPFQFSDTS
+174 KVKPFQFSDTS
-185 QKEKVAFLFN
+185 QKEKIAFLFN

-201 WEELSKHISNEKVI
+201 WVELSKHISNEKVI

-223 YDINGR
+223 YDSNGK

-253 PSSMQVSKT
+253 PSSMQVSKG
-262 FTFYDWREAGV
+262 FTFYDWRDAGV
-273 SKVQYAKSEKT
+273 SKVQYSKSENV

-314 GLGLSGKNSNAEVS
+314 GLGLAGKYSNAEVS
-328 LLIQSDKG
+328 LLIQSEKG
-336 GLLNELGIELKAG
+336 GLLNELGVKLKAS
-349 NSKKLSDFTAT
+349 NRKKLSDFTAT

-369 IKNNQFKIQ
+369 IKNNQFKVQ
-378 LLSVELIYDELTLY
+378 LLSAELIYDELTLH
-392 SNGNYGEPFKVVFF
+392 SNGNYSEQFNVVFF
-406 DRQNRSLHS
+406 DRQNKFLHS

-428 LDAELGSFQYIQ
+428 LNPELGSFQYVQ
-440 FADSEDEFISN
+440 FAKNSDEFISN
-451 KLLVSNYFLLAKT
+451 KLLVSDYFLLAKT

-478 EIQNGELSRV
+478 EIQNGELSKV
-488 FDLLHYAIIDETEN
+488 LDLLHYAIIDETEN
-502 EEGTSVLHN
+502 EEGTSALHN
-511 SKNTYANRE
+511 SKNTDAKRDV
-520 EKKEPE
+520 KKEPE
-526 KLYDL
+526 RLYDL

-538 YSSFEKSLL
+538 HSAYEKNLL
-547 LSSTSLHV
+547 LSSLSLRV
-555 LDVLKSIHSKG
+555 LDVLKFIHSKG
-566 LLTNRQDD
+566 LSTNRQDD
-574 ISVDEQE
+574 ISIDEQE
-581 DNLGNISGNEESEV
+581 DNLGNISGNDENEV
-595 KTIRN
+595 KTLRN
-600 LPLALLKSKRRKLIS
+600 LSFALLKSERRKLIS

-620 YNNQQGIL
+620 YSNQQEIL
-628 YGSNRPNTYNPTLTD
+628 YGNNRPKVYKPTLTD
-643 LVKYLIAL
+643 LTKYLIAL
-651 ELLLEYG
+651 ELILEYG

-664 NEPDKQHTVSYL
+664 DEQE
-676 YPNPSNS
+676 
-683 PSIVV
+683 
-688 QDTQHFFS
+688 TQHFFS
-696 YLPFVDEYVNNNVK
+696 YLPFVDEYDNNNVK

-721 MLARTGFKQYE
+721 MLARTGFKEYE
-732 FEYTQKKVE
+732 FDYTKKKVE
-741 ELKGEALI
+741 ELKGEALVS
-749 TSIVCLLN
+749 TIVCLLN
-757 NQWKENELH
+757 NRWKENELH
-766 YFHTMLLNTL
+766 YFYSMLLNTL
-776 HYLGWRDVEDFH
+776 HYLGWKDVDDF
-788 NNFGE
+788 NSNFGE
-793 LKTKITHRISELKH
+793 LKAKIIHRISELKQ
-807 RASGLEQNLETFYSK
+807 RANGLEQNLEIFYRR
-822 VCPAFKKVI
+822 VCPVFKKV
-831 ERLKDKNFDTSAV
+831 LKQLGDKNFDTSAV
-844 QGQIIYKSP
+844 HGQIIYKSP
-853 WGYSY
+853 WGYCY

-873 GFLWDDSKA
+873 GFLWDDGKA
-882 DYLKHSPDE
+882 EYMKHSPDE
-891 IYLPLKLLSFICTDL
+891 IYLPLKLQSFICTDL